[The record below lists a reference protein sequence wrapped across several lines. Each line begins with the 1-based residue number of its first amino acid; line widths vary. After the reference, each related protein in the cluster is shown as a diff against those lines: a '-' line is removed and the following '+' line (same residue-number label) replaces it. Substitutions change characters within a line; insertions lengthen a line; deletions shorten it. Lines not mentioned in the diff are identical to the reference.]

1 MSIQLHKHSTSS
13 RMCACHSQEQFSV
26 SSVFAGHSAAV
37 LQDAVLDVQ
46 VCTHTSIM
54 FLDITLTINLLTH
67 ICMQATI
74 MTKMYLACARMQHVH
89 ISSRMCECNH
99 QEQGSVGVLLGE
111 PTPDAEHDV
120 QVFTRNDTC
129 MLRIS

>member
-1 MSIQLHKHSTSS
+1 
-13 RMCACHSQEQFSV
+13 MCACHSQEQFSV

-67 ICMQATI
+67 ICMQAINHDENVLGMCT
-74 MTKMYLACARMQHVH
+74 YAACA
-89 ISSRMCECNH
+89 H
-99 QEQGSVGVLLGE
+99 Q
-111 PTPDAEHDV
+111 
-120 QVFTRNDTC
+120 FTYV
-129 MLRIS
+129 